1 MNFDSDMVT
10 QLLTIYPHC
19 RQNYLYKTQD
29 NTGTVRSSDSVSLQE
44 IFVMTKFLKMQNFML
59 LLVGYNRKEPEHF
72 GWKIYTYVNLCLLIV
87 IIWPEMSYVTA
98 NISDVKMAT
107 DGLCP
112 LLFGAS
118 SLAKLLTMR
127 IKKPQFY
134 KLIRNLQDLWEEGKI
149 RNAQIEMN

>member
-1 MNFDSDMVT
+1 MA
-10 QLLTIYPHC
+10 
-19 RQNYLYKTQD
+19 
-29 NTGTVRSSDSVSLQE
+29 
-44 IFVMTKFLKMQNFML
+44 FLKMQNFML

-118 SLAKLLTMR
+118 SLAKLLTIR
-127 IKKPQFY
+127 IKKSQFY
-134 KLIRNLQDLWEEGKI
+134 KLIQNLQHLWKRGK
-149 RNAQIEMN
+149 NTLY